1 MKIVYDD
8 DREDVIIGNPRAK
21 LNIAKKAK
29 VIKNDEKKINKQFK
43 KPKTTNKK

>member
-8 DREDVIIGNPRAK
+8 DREDVIIGKPQAK

-29 VIKNDEKKINKQFK
+29 VNKNDEKKINKQFK
-43 KPKTTNKK
+43 KSKTTNKK